1 MPELEVDI
9 SFSYGNFEALRD
21 VKFKAKKGELLAI
34 IGPNGS
40 GKSTLLK
47 CIAGI
52 LKPRGKIVYD
62 GINLLNL
69 KPKER
74 AKIVS
79 YVPQSSFPQ
88 FSFTV
93 EEFVELGTYARGGD
107 IEDALKRVG
116 LVEKRHELITRLSGG
131 EYQLALIARAL
142 AQGSEVMLLD
152 EPTSHLD
159 INHTKK
165 VIEILQELKKEKL
178 IIAVFHDLN
187 LAINYSDEL
196 LVLKN
201 GEVAWLGDPNSLPLE
216 VIGKVYGI
224 VPKFLEVDGVKT
236 ILP

>member
-116 LVEKRHELITRLSGG
+116 LVEKGMSSS
-131 EYQLALIARAL
+131 Q
-142 AQGSEVMLLD
+142 
-152 EPTSHLD
+152 
-159 INHTKK
+159 
-165 VIEILQELKKEKL
+165 
-178 IIAVFHDLN
+178 DLVVVS
-187 LAINYSDEL
+187 IS
-196 LVLKN
+196 
-201 GEVAWLGDPNSLPLE
+201 
-216 VIGKVYGI
+216 
-224 VPKFLEVDGVKT
+224 
-236 ILP
+236 